1 MAVAV
6 TREEIFVMEGTSDG
20 RQEGDRRAAMLNAT

>member
-6 TREEIFVMEGTSDG
+6 TREEIFVMGHLGLKQG
-20 RQEGDRRAAMLNAT
+20 RDRRAAMLNVK